1 MVMMKTIIA
10 IEVINDGNGDNE
22 ISNDDNDDSDSN
34 DKDYVYTR
42 QLFDPIRH
50 PKRDRLHP
58 AGPNGVYPS
67 LPKFTLA
74 DDNRS
79 CMQFVPREVRPL
91 KVSSDLPQFSLGNS
105 EVSVF

>member
-1 MVMMKTIIA
+1 MVMMKTMIA

-22 ISNDDNDDSDSN
+22 ISKDDNDDSDSN

-74 DDNRS
+74 DHKSDLTAICPHGS
-79 CMQFVPREVRPL
+79 ATSQSHLGLTSVFPRE
-91 KVSSDLPQFSLGNS
+91 
-105 EVSVF
+105 